1 MSNFNRVQHQA
12 LYDVVAS
19 VTATVDP
26 ASLADAAGAT
36 TTVTVTG
43 AKLGDI
49 VAFGAGVDLS
59 GTTVTAYVSAAD
71 TVKIRV
77 QNESGGGVNLASST
91 WNIIV
96 KRPAA
101 ALQQAAS

>member
-1 MSNFNRVQHQA
+1 MANFNRHQHQA

-26 ASLADAAGAT
+26 ASLADGAGAST
-36 TTVTVTG
+36 EVTVTG

-49 VAFGAGVDLS
+49 VEVGPGVDVADVIVNAF
-59 GTTVTAYVSAAD
+59 VTAAD
-71 TVKIRV
+71 TVTIRV
-77 QNESGGGVNLASST
+77 QNESGGAVNLASST